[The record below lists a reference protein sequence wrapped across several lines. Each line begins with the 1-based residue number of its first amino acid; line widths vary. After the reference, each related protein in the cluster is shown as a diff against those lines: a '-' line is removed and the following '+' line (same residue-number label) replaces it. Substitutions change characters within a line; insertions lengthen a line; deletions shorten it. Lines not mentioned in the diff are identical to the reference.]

1 MTQYV
6 TTADALFFHKILIE
20 RYGGATGIRDAG
32 ALESALHRP
41 QTGYYDTIVHEAAAL
56 LESLIQNHPFV
67 DGNKRVAFAVIDV
80 FLRING
86 YAITAE
92 STAIYDSMMK
102 LFEQRTF
109 DMEHLVPW
117 MREI

>member
-1 MTQYV
+1 
-6 TTADALFFHKILIE
+6 
-20 RYGGATGIRDAG
+20 
-32 ALESALHRP
+32 
-41 QTGYYDTIVHEAAAL
+41 
-56 LESLIQNHPFV
+56 V
-67 DGNKRVAFAVIDV
+67 DGNKRVGFAVVDV

-109 DMEHLVPW
+109 DLEHLVPW
-117 MREI
+117 MQEIVEHARHPSGLMSIRAHTPIAR